1 MTRSKQ
7 RLYPG
12 PRWGNFSH
20 SAETSFCL
28 REFNDAKHKYRH
40 EITRQYMLASGAFIM
55 ENPAKAGDTNA
66 MNLAAVESVL
76 KVYSAILQ
84 QKPDASESPR

>member
-1 MTRSKQ
+1 
-7 RLYPG
+7 
-12 PRWGNFSH
+12 
-20 SAETSFCL
+20 
-28 REFNDAKHKYRH
+28 
-40 EITRQYMLASGAFIM
+40 MLASGAFIM